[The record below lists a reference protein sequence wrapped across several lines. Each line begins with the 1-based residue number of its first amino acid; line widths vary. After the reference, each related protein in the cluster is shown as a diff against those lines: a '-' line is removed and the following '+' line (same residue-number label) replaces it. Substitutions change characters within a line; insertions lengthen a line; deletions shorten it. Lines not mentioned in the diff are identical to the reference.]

1 MYAIILPFHRLLYM
15 ETKHSDGTSDT
26 IEEMKKNNEISMKS
40 LKWLVITFVVVGI
53 IQIQIAVITLFFIL
67 RLD

>member
-1 MYAIILPFHRLLYM
+1 M